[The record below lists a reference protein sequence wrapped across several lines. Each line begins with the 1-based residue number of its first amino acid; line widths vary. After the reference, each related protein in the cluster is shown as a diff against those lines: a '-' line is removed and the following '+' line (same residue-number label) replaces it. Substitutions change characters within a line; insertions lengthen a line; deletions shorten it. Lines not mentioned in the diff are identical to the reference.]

1 VYTLHVKKIV
11 NIKNNYYFIYAIFVE
26 FLDNRKNRG
35 RWWDRWW
42 CVHPA
47 CLIIIYAIFIEIIDN
62 KKLEESD
69 GVDDD
74 VYILSRDML

>member
-35 RWWDRWW
+35 R
-42 CVHPA
+42 
-47 CLIIIYAIFIEIIDN
+47 
-62 KKLEESD
+62 
-69 GVDDD
+69 
-74 VYILSRDML
+74 